1 VVVALAVVRSSV
13 AGGAN
18 MAKVMMWVCDCCG
31 GVYFPDVANAAGH
44 CPSCKGHGKVRACER
59 DDAGVV
65 TPISRE

>member
-1 VVVALAVVRSSV
+1 
-13 AGGAN
+13 